1 MSAINDQRSAISDRT
16 RFSRNDVVYFAG
28 LLFLFAGL
36 AVVYSW
42 GIALIV
48 LGAVLTGV
56 SILSSFF
63 VTWLSTRV
71 SKK

>member
-1 MSAINDQRSAISDRT
+1 MSQTPIAPSPSP
-16 RFSRNDVVYFAG
+16 RFSRNDLVYLAG
-28 LLFLFAGL
+28 LLCLFTGL
-36 AVVYSW
+36 AAVYSW
-42 GIALIV
+42 GVALIV